1 MFQVP
6 RNRKF
11 YKERKDNTITRED
24 DGKLFHFRN
33 KSVQWIADFLGNDDE
48 ETRGGAL
55 SSVMKIKIL
64 LRYVADPGI
73 KNKIIHRVINSV
85 KLFIRFQVGV
95 AELMEVSQP
104 IVSNVVKFVTGKI
117 IDKAPLWRLALNGKQ
132 LLVRSVAYAFV
143 KRISL
148 LIPKQAI
155 ARSKSFYFKANAN
168 AK

>member
-24 DGKLFHFRN
+24 DDCFISEMKVF
-33 KSVQWIADFLGNDDE
+33 KWIAEFLGNDDE
-48 ETRGGAL
+48 EMRGGAL

-64 LRYVADPGI
+64 LRYLADPDI

-85 KLFIRFQVGV
+85 KLFIGFQIGV

-104 IVSNVVKFVTGKI
+104 M
-117 IDKAPLWRLALNGKQ
+117 L
-132 LLVRSVAYAFV
+132 
-143 KRISL
+143 
-148 LIPKQAI
+148 
-155 ARSKSFYFKANAN
+155 
-168 AK
+168 

>member
-1 MFQVP
+1 LV
-6 RNRKF
+6 
-11 YKERKDNTITRED
+11 
-24 DGKLFHFRN
+24 KL
-33 KSVQWIADFLGNDDE
+33 A
-48 ETRGGAL
+48 
-55 SSVMKIKIL
+55 
-64 LRYVADPGI
+64 
-73 KNKIIHRVINSV
+73 HRVINSV
-85 KLFIRFQVGV
+85 KLFIGFQIGV

-117 IDKAPLWRLALNGKQ
+117 IDKAPKNYRQGTTLDTFSWRPALNGKQ
-132 LLVRSVAYAFV
+132 LLVKSLAYAFV

>member
-1 MFQVP
+1 MHHKSMFQVP

-24 DGKLFHFRN
+24 DVNLFHFRN
-33 KSVQWIADFLGNDDE
+33 ESVQWITDFLGNDDE

-73 KNKIIHRVINSV
+73 KNKIIQRVINSV
-85 KLFIRFQVGV
+85 KLFIGFQIGV
-95 AELMEVSQP
+95 AELMEVSLP

-117 IDKAPLWRLALNGKQ
+117 IDKAPLWIHFPGAL
-132 LLVRSVAYAFV
+132 R
-143 KRISL
+143 
-148 LIPKQAI
+148 
-155 ARSKSFYFKANAN
+155 
-168 AK
+168 

>member
-24 DGKLFHFRN
+24 DVNLFHFGN
-33 KSVQWIADFLGNDDE
+33 ESVQWITDFLGNDDE

-73 KNKIIHRVINSV
+73 KNKIIQRVINSV
-85 KLFIRFQVGV
+85 KLFIGFQIGV
-95 AELMEVSQP
+95 AELMEVSLP

-117 IDKAPLWRLALNGKQ
+117 IEKAPLWIHFPGAL
-132 LLVRSVAYAFV
+132 R
-143 KRISL
+143 
-148 LIPKQAI
+148 
-155 ARSKSFYFKANAN
+155 
-168 AK
+168 

>member
-1 MFQVP
+1 VP

-24 DGKLFHFRN
+24 DVKLFHFRN

-64 LRYVADPGI
+64 LRYYPGI

-85 KLFIRFQVGV
+85 KLFIGFQTGV
-95 AELMEVSQP
+95 AELIEVSQP

-117 IDKAPLWRLALNGKQ
+117 IDKAPLWIHFPGAL
-132 LLVRSVAYAFV
+132 R
-143 KRISL
+143 
-148 LIPKQAI
+148 
-155 ARSKSFYFKANAN
+155 
-168 AK
+168 